1 MSSICI
7 NKFPLGTIFT
17 LITKK
22 YVSSLYSELEGMP
35 IDRYFSVL
43 MLLDKE
49 QRALNQQYISDE
61 LGFDKTAMVRMMD
74 YLMEEGMVEKELN
87 PVNRREYLVSLTA
100 KSRKVLPEIKQVV
113 CDLNKKVF
121 TGVSAA
127 DTKMFFD
134 VLEKLNENLSHH
146 QGDEVIIEVKSLRK
160 KKKK

>member
-22 YVSSLYSELEGMP
+22 YVSSLYNELEGMP

-49 QRALNQQYISDE
+49 QRSLNQQYIADE

-87 PVNRREYLVSLTA
+87 PENRREYLVSLTS
-100 KSRKVLPEIKQVV
+100 KSKKVLPEIKQIV
-113 CDLNKKVF
+113 CNQNKKAF
-121 TGVSAA
+121 AGVSAA
-127 DTKMFFD
+127 ETKMFFD

-146 QGDEVIIEVKSLRK
+146 HADDIIIEVKSLRK
-160 KKKK
+160 NKKK